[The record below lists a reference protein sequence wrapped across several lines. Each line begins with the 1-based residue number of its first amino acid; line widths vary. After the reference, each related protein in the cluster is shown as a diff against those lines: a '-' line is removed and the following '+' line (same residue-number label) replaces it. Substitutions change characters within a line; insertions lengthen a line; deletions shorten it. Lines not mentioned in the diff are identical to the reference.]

1 MRSFIALKIDPEVK
15 KNLTKMI
22 LQFEKVSSRVKWVQP
37 SAMHLT
43 LKFLGDI
50 DRVKAEKLMNIL
62 DKISAKYSPFDL
74 SCSGIGT
81 FPIKSRNPKVIWA
94 GITNNS
100 FIKGIYEDIE
110 AEAQKIG
117 FPKEKRSFHAHLT
130 LGRVKKRA
138 ETQKLVPELERTK
151 NKDFGKTKVNELILF
166 ESTLTPQGPV
176 YRILHESP
184 LR

>member
-1 MRSFIALKIDPEVK
+1 VRSFIALKIDPEVK

-22 LQFEKVSSRVKWVQP
+22 RQFEKVSSRVKWIQP

-62 DKISAKYSPFDL
+62 DKISSKYPPFDL

-94 GITNNS
+94 GITDNS

-110 AEAQKIG
+110 AEAQNIG
-117 FPKEKRSFHAHLT
+117 FSKEKRSFHPHLT

-138 ETQKLVPELERTK
+138 EIQKLVPELERTK
-151 NKDFGKTKVNELILF
+151 NKDFGKTEVNGLTLF
-166 ESTLTPQGPV
+166 ESTLTTQGAV
-176 YRILHESP
+176 YRILHESL